1 MKFCLDVG
9 IYGILCYLQQI
20 WNLEMKQA
28 LYFFCWKLTST
39 VLYMY
44 VYLNTD
50 FPFCI
55 HFFFKI
61 FHKCESMPTLLE
73 YSGVC
78 QTQAES
84 PGLLYR
90 SPNLLD
96 MKESSLIKY
105 SLFYMYFKWLIFWYF
120 KGKCFECLLVF
131 VGWIGKI
138 SLATRFFLA
147 WLRR

>member
-1 MKFCLDVG
+1 
-9 IYGILCYLQQI
+9 
-20 WNLEMKQA
+20 
-28 LYFFCWKLTST
+28 
-39 VLYMY
+39 MY

-73 YSGVC
+73 YSGVS

-105 SLFYMYFKWLIFWYF
+105 SLFYMYFKWLIFF
-120 KGKCFECLLVF
+120 G
-131 VGWIGKI
+131 I
-138 SLATRFFLA
+138 
-147 WLRR
+147 LRGNV